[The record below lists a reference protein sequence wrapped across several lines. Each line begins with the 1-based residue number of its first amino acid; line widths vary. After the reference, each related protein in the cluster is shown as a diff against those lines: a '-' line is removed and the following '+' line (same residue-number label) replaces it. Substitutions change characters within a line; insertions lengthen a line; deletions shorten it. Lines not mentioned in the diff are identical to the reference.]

1 MEKKKIKISLGTAIC
16 IFIIVI
22 LLAVIVTMYC
32 KVKVDNKKIETNKEE
47 KEINIL
53 DENDKK
59 ENITNKLT
67 YEINN
72 KIPNSS
78 EYSKKGYYINT
89 ESETTYTYIISMGQK
104 SSGGYSI
111 KITDV
116 DIDENNNVNVT
127 VKESTPPMGATTTMA
142 LTYPICELKLSG
154 YPNSITIKDINGNE
168 YEEIKD
174 Y

>member
-1 MEKKKIKISLGTAIC
+1 MENKEAKISLGTAIC
-16 IFIIVI
+16 IFIILI
-22 LLAVIVTMYC
+22 LLAVIVIMYC
-32 KVKVDNKKIETNKEE
+32 KLKVDNKELETNKEE
-47 KEINIL
+47 KKINIL
-53 DENDKK
+53 NENDKK
-59 ENITNKLT
+59 EKQTNKLT

-72 KIPNSS
+72 KRSNLS

-127 VKESTPPMGATTTMA
+127 VKESTPSGDDMVTMA
-142 LTYPICELKLSG
+142 LTYPTCELKLNG
-154 YPNSITIKDINGNE
+154 EPNSITIRDINGNE
-168 YEEIKD
+168 YEQIK
-174 Y
+174 